1 MDKSIFDATTSKPL
15 RFNNGKLRIMHIT
28 DTHLGKDNSKYSLR
42 LMELALDREKPDAVV
57 VTGDTISSDCDRE
70 EVFDRTRQFMW
81 IFQNRNIPVALTF
94 GNHDS
99 ESGVVT
105 RQELMACY
113 NEFSCSISVD
123 EGDIMDGCGTY
134 NVPVLASDSDEMKFN
149 LWIFDSG
156 DYDHEGKY
164 ANVTEE
170 KIAWYKEKSAEYEK
184 MYGRKI
190 NSLAFQHIIVP
201 ESYAALKVVKF
212 CTPYTYKGIYQYD
225 SYYRFDPKNKNY
237 GLFHEKPCCG
247 AINHGQFDAL
257 VERGDCLAIF
267 SGHDHT
273 NAFGVKHKGIDIV
286 NSLSTRYQDD
296 CFSTQYGYRM
306 ITVDE
311 NNTSVYK
318 TKVVR
323 WYDVYKLKTLKN
335 YTGKDELTAAVAKS
349 VAVKSLRERFLHTS
363 GHLIVNIFGLRK
375 VKYPDCD

>member
-28 DTHLGKDNSKYSLR
+28 DTHLGKDNTKFSLK
-42 LMELALDREKPDAVV
+42 LMEHALDREKPDAVV

-70 EVFDRTRQFMW
+70 EVFERTRQFMW
-81 IFQNRNIPVALTF
+81 LFQNRNIPVALTF

-134 NVPVLASDSDEMKFN
+134 NVPVLASDSDDMKFN

-170 KIAWYKEKSAEYEK
+170 KIEWYKEKSAEYEK

-190 NSLAFQHIIVP
+190 YSLAFQHIIVP
-201 ESYAALKVVKF
+201 EIYDVLDKDADGNWILPEGVEGRV
-212 CTPYTYKGIYQYD
+212 PYKGALSDTIYQLLG
-225 SYYRFDPKNKNY
+225 
-237 GLFHEKPCCG
+237 GLRAGMGYCG
-247 AINHGQFDAL
+247 APNIEKLREAKF
-257 VERGDCLAIF
+257 VRI
-267 SGHDHT
+267 T
-273 NAFGVKHKGIDIV
+273 NAGYLEGHPHDVTI
-286 NSLSTRYQDD
+286 TR
-296 CFSTQYGYRM
+296 
-306 ITVDE
+306 E
-311 NNTSVYK
+311 AP
-318 TKVVR
+318 
-323 WYDVYKLKTLKN
+323 N
-335 YTGKDELTAAVAKS
+335 YS
-349 VAVKSLRERFLHTS
+349 R
-363 GHLIVNIFGLRK
+363 
-375 VKYPDCD
+375 